1 MYGSAIEFFLH
12 LSDLNWV
19 GAIHQ
24 DLGQAKR
31 RLEKRRRIENRGD
44 QRYR

>member
-1 MYGSAIEFFLH
+1 MYEPAIEFSLH
-12 LSDLNWV
+12 LLGLSWV

-31 RLEKRRRIENRGD
+31 RLEKRWRIENRRD